1 MAGWDTTVAL
11 DPADPRPTFV
21 QISQT
26 LADDV
31 RRGRLRPGDRLPSSR
46 RLAET
51 LGVHRNTVLAAY
63 AELTAEGWI
72 CSERA
77 RGTFVSEALPD
88 LRPRQLSPTG
98 STSVAARAGFELG
111 RAVAVE
117 RPPQVDD
124 GVIALTG
131 GLPDV
136 SLAPGAALA
145 RAYRR
150 AVQRRGQQMLDY
162 GSPAGELRLRT
173 ALRAMLAATRGVVG
187 TEDEILVTRGSQMAL
202 YLIAQTLVSPGD
214 VIAVESYGYRPAWEA
229 FKLAGADLHP
239 LPVDDEGLVVDELRA
254 LAQRRRVRAVYVT
267 PHHQYPT
274 TVTLSAARRLQL
286 MALAK
291 EHRMAVIEDDYDHEF
306 HYEGRPVLPLASADA
321 AGVVVYVGTL
331 SKVFAPGLRVGYVV
345 APAPVIER
353 LRGYRAYVDH
363 HGDRVGEVALAE
375 LIEDGELQ
383 RHTNRARRAYG
394 RRRDAFVQLL
404 RHELSDALT
413 LSAPP
418 GGMALWAR
426 VAKGIDANAWAA
438 RALQAGVAVSPGSRF
453 AFDRRNR
460 PFLRLGFAR
469 VQEPLLR
476 RAVKVLAQTMI
487 VR

>member
-46 RLAET
+46 RLAQT

-72 CSERA
+72 CTEPA

-98 STSVAARAGFELG
+98 STSIATRAGFELP

-117 RPPQVDD
+117 RPSPLGDE
-124 GVIALTG
+124 VIPLTG

-136 SLAPGAALA
+136 SLAPAAALA

-173 ALRAMLAATRGVVG
+173 ALRSMLAATRGVVG

-202 YLIAQTLVSPGD
+202 YLLAQTLVRPGD

-229 FKLAGADLHP
+229 FKLAGARLVP
-239 LPVDDEGLVVDELRA
+239 LPIDDDGLVVDELRA
-254 LAQRRRVRAVYVT
+254 LTRRERVRAVYVT

-286 MALAK
+286 LALART
-291 EHRMAVIEDDYDHEF
+291 ERLAVIEDDYDHEF

-321 AGVVVYVGTL
+321 SGVVVYVGTL

-353 LRGYRAYVDH
+353 LRTYRSYVDH

-394 RRRDAFVQLL
+394 RRRDVFVQLL
-404 RHELSDALT
+404 RERLSEALT

-426 VAKGIDANAWAA
+426 VAPGIDANAWAA

-469 VQEPLLR
+469 VDEPTLR
-476 RAVKVLAQTMI
+476 RAVNVLARTIIGQ
-487 VR
+487 